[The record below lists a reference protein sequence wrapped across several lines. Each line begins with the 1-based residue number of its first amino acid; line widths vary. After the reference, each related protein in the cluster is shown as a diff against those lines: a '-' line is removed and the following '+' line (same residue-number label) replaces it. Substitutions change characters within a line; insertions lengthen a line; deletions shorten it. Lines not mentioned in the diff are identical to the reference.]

1 MAGGSLKSVESVQP
15 LNVAGAMLLVQIILL
30 ALMAVTVSLCDRS
43 TSGRMDDSLGW
54 RDRGTGARSPSLAWL
69 VLVLA
74 LISITVLV
82 CSADVSKLWG
92 PLFDG
97 VGINVI
103 STAGAMNT
111 VFGVDIV
118 FVAILMAYTGRSAD
132 SPFTGCL
139 FTLPALAIF
148 LRATPW
154 AFLTFAVISGLLYLA
169 LSAEVDSD
177 LATKKRSLAGASR
190 FMNIACLALSMLTG
204 YITRPVPIDQLH
216 IP

>member
-1 MAGGSLKSVESVQP
+1 MNSIVSVQP
-15 LNVAGAMLLVQIILL
+15 LNVAGAMLLVQIVLL
-30 ALMAVTVSLCDRS
+30 ALMAVTVSLCHRS
-43 TSGRMDDSLGW
+43 PSERAFGDELGW
-54 RDRGTGARSPSLAWL
+54 RGRSGASGEPPLTGL

-92 PLFDG
+92 PLFG
-97 VGINVI
+97 GAGINAI
-103 STAGAMNT
+103 STAAAMNT
-111 VFGVDIV
+111 VFLMDTV
-118 FVAILMAYTGRSAD
+118 FVAILIAGTGNSAD

-154 AFLTFAVISGLLYLA
+154 AFLTFAA
-169 LSAEVDSD
+169 LSGTIYLVLSGEAAYDRGTRKPALV
-177 LATKKRSLAGASR
+177 GASR

-204 YITRPVPIDQLH
+204 FITRPVPIDQLRAF
-216 IP
+216 